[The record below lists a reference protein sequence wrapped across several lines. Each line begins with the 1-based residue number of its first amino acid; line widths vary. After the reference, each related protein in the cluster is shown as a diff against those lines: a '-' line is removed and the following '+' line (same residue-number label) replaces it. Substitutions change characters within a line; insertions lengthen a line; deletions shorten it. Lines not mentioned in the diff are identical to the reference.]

1 MCPQYIEDI
10 KNGKIAPKP
19 FIRHSCYHCHPGNL
33 PQDQPQ
39 QEKQLQKQHDGK
51 SPKFKAFLSAMS
63 YFMADSKSE
72 DKNKGTNKGNKTEI
86 FDDNNNA
93 NDATLAFFASLRLSK

>member
-1 MCPQYIEDI
+1 
-10 KNGKIAPKP
+10 
-19 FIRHSCYHCHPGNL
+19 
-33 PQDQPQ
+33 
-39 QEKQLQKQHDGK
+39 
-51 SPKFKAFLSAMS
+51 MS